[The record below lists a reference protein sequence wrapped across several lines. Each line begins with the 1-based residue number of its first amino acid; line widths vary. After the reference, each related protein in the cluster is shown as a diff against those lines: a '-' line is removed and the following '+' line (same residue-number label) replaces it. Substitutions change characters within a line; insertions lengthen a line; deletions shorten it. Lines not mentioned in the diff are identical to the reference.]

1 MLGKLFCCLVD
12 GTVDYFKKVS
22 QDIRN
27 EKTWKEQKENHLE
40 WQKKES
46 ALSIIKRKNRMTK
59 LNGLD
64 LRYTHESSALLCD
77 ENYDLYNRE
86 ILIDCTD
93 LNNPKEYFTGLSLKS
108 SDGIFLVKQYR
119 DSDDIYYYS
128 KWDTINSVSKKLKDE
143 FPADFANYKSSG
155 LGEINSLEELTK
167 IFGKYSN
174 KQNLDLYIND
184 FYNWR
189 ANVKNNYILNHN
201 VNNISTDTG
210 VKILKLGAKNNSNT
224 NKR

>member
-1 MLGKLFCCLVD
+1 MLGKILGFFID
-12 GTVDYFKKVS
+12 GIADYFRKASRERDSKRMR
-22 QDIRN
+22 QNII
-27 EKTWKEQKENHLE
+27 
-40 WQKKES
+40 ES
-46 ALSIIKRKNRMTK
+46 NKNSSVRAIMERTNRMANLK
-59 LNGLD
+59 GLD
-64 LRYTHESSALLCD
+64 LRYTCESNALLCD
-77 ENYDLYNRE
+77 ENHCVYNKE

-93 LNNPKEYFTGLSLKS
+93 LDNPKEYFTGLSLKS
-108 SDGIFLVKQYR
+108 SDGIFLVKQYY
-119 DSDDIYYYS
+119 DDIYYS
-128 KWDTINSVSKKLKDE
+128 DWNTINSVSKRLKGE

-184 FYNWR
+184 FYNWIT
-189 ANVKNNYILNHN
+189 NVKNNYLLNHN